1 MKKGYIE
8 GYYGRLFSK
17 EEREMVVNHMG
28 NLKMDFISTDLKK
41 ILTTDL
47 IGRNHTQRNRVMN

>member
-17 EEREMVVNHMG
+17 EEREMIINHMG
-28 NLKMDFISTDLKK
+28 NLKMDFYISITE
-41 ILTTDL
+41 IFVT
-47 IGRNHTQRNRVMN
+47 N